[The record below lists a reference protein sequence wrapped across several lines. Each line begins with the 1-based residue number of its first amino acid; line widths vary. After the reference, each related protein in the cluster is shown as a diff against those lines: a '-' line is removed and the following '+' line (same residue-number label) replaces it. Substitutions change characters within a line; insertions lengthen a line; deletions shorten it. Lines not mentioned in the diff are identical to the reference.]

1 MVYAQ
6 SDALIEPR
14 PAPLSVKFV
23 IAGGFGV
30 GKTTFVGS
38 VSEITPLR
46 TEAAMTEV
54 AAGLDDARLVATK
67 TSTTVAMDFG
77 RITVADDLMMY
88 LFGTPGQDR
97 FGFMWDDIVDGAM
110 GALVLVDPRRL
121 GDCYP
126 ALDYFEEHNI
136 PFVVV
141 LNHFDTDHRPDIAA
155 VRYALNIDPD
165 IPFVN
170 CDARRT
176 ESVKNA
182 LLSMLEHLLNRV
194 DPADG
199 QPSSGNPV
207 EAPTQPIARS
217 GVE

>member
-1 MVYAQ
+1 MAFVHSETAP
-6 SDALIEPR
+6 SDRRIEPA

-46 TEAAMTEV
+46 TEGAMTEV
-54 AAGLDDARLVATK
+54 ASGIDDASLVATK
-67 TSTTVAMDFG
+67 TTTTVAMDFG
-77 RITVADDLMMY
+77 RITVADDLLMY

-121 GDCYP
+121 DDCYS
-126 ALDYFEEHNI
+126 AIDYFEERGI

-141 LNHFDTDHRPDIAA
+141 LNHFDTTYRPDVAA
-155 VRYALNIDPD
+155 VRYALNVPDD
-165 IPFVN
+165 IPFVD
-170 CDARRT
+170 CDARDR

-182 LLSMLEHLLNRV
+182 LLSMLEYLLV
-194 DPADG
+194 QLEDVTDDP
-199 QPSSGNPV
+199 S
-207 EAPTQPIARS
+207 
-217 GVE
+217 

>member
-1 MVYAQ
+1 MAYAP
-6 SDALIEPR
+6 SETVVEPQ
-14 PAPLSVKFV
+14 PAPMSVKFV

-46 TEAAMTEV
+46 TEAAMTEL
-54 AAGLDDARLVATK
+54 AQGIDDATLVESK

-77 RITVADDLMMY
+77 RITVADDLLMY

-110 GALVLVDPRRL
+110 GALVLVDTRRL
-121 GDCYP
+121 DDCYP
-126 ALDYFEEHNI
+126 AIDYFEERGI

-141 LNHFDTDHRPDIAA
+141 LNHFDTNHRPDIAA
-155 VRYALNIDPD
+155 VRYALNISND
-165 IPFVN
+165 IPFVD
-170 CDARRT
+170 CDARDK

-182 LLSMLEHLLNRV
+182 LLSMLEYLLLRLEE
-194 DPADG
+194 DG
-199 QPSSGNPV
+199 
-207 EAPTQPIARS
+207 
-217 GVE
+217 

>member
-1 MVYAQ
+1 MAYAP
-6 SDALIEPR
+6 SETLVEPL

-46 TEAAMTEV
+46 TEAAMTET
-54 AAGLDDARLVATK
+54 AKGIDDASLVESK

-77 RITVADDLMMY
+77 RITVADDLLMY

-110 GALVLVDPRRL
+110 GALVLVDTRRL
-121 GDCYP
+121 DDCYP
-126 ALDYFEEHNI
+126 AIDYFEERGI

-155 VRYALNIDPD
+155 VRFALNIGNE
-165 IPFVN
+165 IPFVD
-170 CDARRT
+170 CDARDK

-182 LLSMLEHLLNRV
+182 LLSMLEYLLLRLEE
-194 DPADG
+194 PG
-199 QPSSGNPV
+199 
-207 EAPTQPIARS
+207 
-217 GVE
+217 